1 MPYTGNLL
9 IQKQLPTDRHL
20 SEPSNRHDR
29 DEGDPSQWRGEHS
42 VPSGTGAE
50 FAGTDFEQVVMTG
63 GGMMLN
69 DPSPWAICPPGGEY
83 GSPYAITY
91 PYGNP
96 HESPAVLSNRGS
108 VAQDIGTKLR
118 QHAHDGDD
126 DRGWIRTT
134 FDPPPIFFPDRAEL
148 ATEGLYNPH
157 GELAADGVKYV
168 RGINSRPENN
178 PPRDGYAPGYRPG
191 RDRVRVT
198 DPSTF
203 ASIHRDIG
211 AQQLRPRDVYTP
223 NPAAPMVASMVT
235 PPALPR
241 SAPNPDSIMTASTS
255 YASSPTS
262 VFGGF

>member
-9 IQKQLPTDRHL
+9 QQKQLPTDRHL
-20 SEPSNRHDR
+20 TGPSARHGTDEPA
-29 DEGDPSQWRGEHS
+29 PSLARGEHQ

-50 FAGTDFEQVVMTG
+50 FEGTDFPQVVMSG
-63 GGMMLN
+63 GGQLL
-69 DPSPWAICPPGGEY
+69 DCPASWAINPPGGAF
-83 GSPYAITY
+83 GSPFAITY
-91 PYGNP
+91 PSGNP
-96 HESPAVLSNRGS
+96 HESDAILSNRGA
-108 VAQDIGTKLR
+108 VAQSIATPLR
-118 QHAHDGDD
+118 DRAHSGSV
-126 DRGWIRTT
+126 DRGWWRTT
-134 FDPPPIFFPDRAEL
+134 FDPAPIFWPDRAEL

-157 GELAADGVKYV
+157 GVLADDGLKYV

-198 DPSTF
+198 DPSTY

-211 AQQLRPRDVYTP
+211 AQILRPRDAYTP

-241 SAPNPDSIMTASTS
+241 SAPNPDSILTATTN
-255 YASSPTS
+255 YASSPQS